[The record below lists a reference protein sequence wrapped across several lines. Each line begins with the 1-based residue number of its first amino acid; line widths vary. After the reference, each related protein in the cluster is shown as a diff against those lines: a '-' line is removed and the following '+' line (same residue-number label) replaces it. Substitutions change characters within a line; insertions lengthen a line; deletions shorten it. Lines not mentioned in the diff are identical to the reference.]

1 MWLSELVGAR
11 PMSVFLIIVGVLG
24 ILVSIYNLYDGALYI
39 ARQWRC
45 GGEASVHPD
54 TVWQLNA
61 SPALATILLFVVKHW
76 VFAVALVFPIM
87 QMLLMALPSTQRGE
101 MPSGFQM
108 VFPQVGG
115 FLGRAIIV
123 LGAAI
128 VLTLSLTGR
137 NGSDPTLLSW
147 YLPVLLVAFVG
158 VTWAARLVFG
168 WLIGVLAILISR

>member
-1 MWLSELVGAR
+1 
-11 PMSVFLIIVGVLG
+11 MSVFLIIVGVLG
-24 ILVSIYNLYDGALYI
+24 ILVSLYNLLDGALYI
-39 ARQWRC
+39 TRQWRC

-61 SPALATILLFVVKHW
+61 SPALATILLFVMKHW
-76 VFAVALVFPIM
+76 VFAAALVFPIM
-87 QMLLMALPSTQRGE
+87 QMLLMALPSMRRGE